1 MPDATPSATKA
12 VIPLVTPP
20 VMPCP
25 PRPAGGPLA
34 RVLVPLGALLC
45 LAPSMTTGLGLLLGL
60 GLALTVG
67 NPHAKRTK
75 ALSAPL
81 LSLAVMGLGAGMD
94 LRAVARA
101 GASGVVY
108 TVLGIAMALLLG
120 ALFSRLLGVERI
132 VAALIT
138 VGTAICGGSAIA
150 AVAAVLR
157 PKEHQTTVALATVF
171 LLNAVALFVF
181 PPVGHFFGLS
191 DGQFG
196 LWCAI
201 AIHDTSSV
209 VGAAVAWGGG
219 AVAIA
224 TTVKLARAL
233 WIVPLTLAIGAW
245 NKSHTQKSAE
255 GQAPAGQA
263 KRPWFILGFLLAA
276 ALVTY
281 LPALQTAGH
290 VVAAGAK
297 QAMVVVLFLFGAGLS
312 WESLR
317 EVGVRPLV
325 FGVILWLAMAGAS
338 LAAVVGR
345 VIG

>member
-1 MPDATPSATKA
+1 MPDATPSAPPA
-12 VIPLVTPP
+12 VTSSPPGPARVT
-20 VMPCP
+20 
-25 PRPAGGPLA
+25 LA
-34 RVLVPLGALLC
+34 RYLVPLGALLC
-45 LAPSMTTGLGLLLGL
+45 LAPFMTTGLGLLFGL

-67 NPHAKRTK
+67 NPHAQRTK
-75 ALSAPL
+75 ALTSSL
-81 LSLAVMGLGAGMD
+81 LSLSVMGLGAGMD

-108 TVLGIAMALLLG
+108 TALGIATALLLG
-120 ALFSRLLGVERI
+120 ALLSRLLGVERI

-157 PKEHQTTVALATVF
+157 PKEHETTVALATVF
-171 LLNAVALFVF
+171 LLNAVALFAF
-181 PPVGHFFGLS
+181 PPIGHFFGLS

-196 LWCAI
+196 LWSAI

-219 AVAIA
+219 AVAVA

-233 WIVPLTLAIGAW
+233 WIVPLTLAVGAW
-245 NKSHTQKSAE
+245 NKRHTLVGADGQLPE
-255 GQAPAGQA
+255 GQP
-263 KRPWFILGFLLAA
+263 KRPWFILGFVLAA

-281 LPALQTAGH
+281 VPALQMPGH
-290 VVAAGAK
+290 YAAAAAK
-297 QAMVVVLFLFGAGLS
+297 QAMVVVLFLIGAGLS
-312 WESLR
+312 RESLR

-338 LAAVVGR
+338 LGAVVGR

>member
-1 MPDATPSATKA
+1 MPDATPSAPPA
-12 VIPLVTPP
+12 VRSSPP
-20 VMPCP
+20 D
-25 PRPAGGPLA
+25 PARATLA
-34 RVLVPLGALLC
+34 RFLVPLGALLC
-45 LAPSMTTGLGLLLGL
+45 LAPFMTTGLGLLLGL

-67 NPHAKRTK
+67 NPHAPRTK
-75 ALSAPL
+75 ALTSSL
-81 LSLAVMGLGAGMD
+81 LSLSVMGLGAGMD

-108 TVLGIAMALLLG
+108 TALGIATALLLG
-120 ALFSRLLGVERI
+120 ALLSRLLGVERI

-157 PKEHQTTVALATVF
+157 PKEHETTVALATVF
-171 LLNAVALFVF
+171 LLNAVALFAF
-181 PPVGHFFGLS
+181 PPIGHFFGLS

-196 LWCAI
+196 LWSAI

-219 AVAIA
+219 AVAVA

-245 NKSHTQKSAE
+245 NKRQPLAGAD
-255 GQAPAGQA
+255 GQGPAGKA
-263 KRPWFILGFLLAA
+263 KLPWFILGFVLAA

-281 LPALQTAGH
+281 VPALQMPGH

-297 QAMVVVLFLFGAGLS
+297 QAMVLVLFLIGAGLS
-312 WESLR
+312 RQSLL
-317 EVGVRPLV
+317 EVGVKPLV
-325 FGVILWLAMAGAS
+325 FGVLLWLAMAGAS
-338 LAAVVGR
+338 LAAILGR